1 MSEFFTRK
9 GDDGTTGFL
18 GEGRADKDD
27 LRFEALGT
35 LDECSAQ
42 CGVVRSKLRNPAERE
57 MIAQI
62 QRDLYHIMAEASAD
76 KLNAAKFRGIGDE
89 QVNWLEEQINR
100 LSSTV
105 KMPSGFILPGD
116 TELSGQVSVA
126 RTVVRRAE
134 RRMTAMARQGLT
146 ENPNLVRYL
155 NRLSSLLFVL
165 EVQTAQ
171 KQGRQIT
178 AARRDV

>member
-18 GEGRADKDD
+18 GEGRVDKDD
-27 LRFEALGT
+27 LRFEALGA
-35 LDECSAQ
+35 LDECSAH
-42 CGVVRSKLRNPAERE
+42 CGVVRSKLRNTADRE
-57 MIAQI
+57 MIAQV

-76 KLNAAKFRGIGDE
+76 IQNAARFRSIGGE
-89 QVNWLEEQINR
+89 QVNWLEAQIKR
-100 LSSTV
+100 LSAVV

-116 TELSGQVSVA
+116 TELSAQVSVA

-134 RRMTAMARQGLT
+134 RRMTAMGKQGLT
-146 ENPNLVRYL
+146 ENPSLVGYL

-165 EVQTAQ
+165 EIQTAR

-178 AARRDV
+178 AARGDV